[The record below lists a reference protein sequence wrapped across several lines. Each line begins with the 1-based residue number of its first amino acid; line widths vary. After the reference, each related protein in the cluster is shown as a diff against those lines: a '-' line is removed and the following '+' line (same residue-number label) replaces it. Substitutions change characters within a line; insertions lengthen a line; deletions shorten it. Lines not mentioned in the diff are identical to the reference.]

1 MKPCENCGKEEN
13 SIYGSGRFCS
23 SYCARSFSTKKNR
36 QETNLK
42 ISKSNKGRGVG
53 NINLI
58 CKNCDTE
65 FSIDYRRRNQKFCSR
80 SCSSIYLNKDLEF
93 KEKIRNSRINF
104 LKEGNYS
111 GYGNKSYYNFKGKEI
126 RCDSHIERSCINYF
140 ENLGAIDIDR
150 SGIEIQYE
158 YKGLNPIF
166 IPDFKIIMPD
176 KIIIVEAKSYMSVK
190 KIDEKWREYNEK
202 SEFKKQALVKYCNEK
217 GFESFWF
224 TKDKNLK
231 YYKSLINSS
240 VAQRQSNGLSKG
252 SLG

>member
-23 SYCARSFSTKKNR
+23 SYCAKSFSTKKNR
-36 QETNLK
+36 EEINLK
-42 ISKSNKGRGVG
+42 ISEANKGKGVG
-53 NINLI
+53 EISLI
-58 CKNCDTE
+58 CKNCNNE
-65 FSIDYRRRNQKFCSR
+65 FFRDHRRRNQKFCSR
-80 SCSSIYLNKDLEF
+80 SCSSSHSNKDLEF

-150 SGIEIQYE
+150 SGIEIRYG
-158 YKGLNPIF
+158 YKGSDSIY
-166 IPDFKIIMPD
+166 IPDFKVVMLD
-176 KIIIVEAKSYMSVK
+176 QTIIVEAKSYMSVK

-202 SEFKKQALVKYCNEK
+202 SELKKEALSKYCKEN

-231 YYKSLINSS
+231 YYRSLINSS
-240 VAQRQSNGLSKG
+240 VAQR
-252 SLG
+252 